1 MSSRSGTEPPP
12 HRLEALPFAET
23 IVLHNPAVGKIEL
36 HRGEET
42 IHSGEEHL
50 PYYRHRG
57 QVLLSQTE
65 TPHAD
70 DTRAIGMSNAAFVA
84 AVPLLSRSQFHRS
97 IHTQVRNVLRAPNSR
112 HAWATRRAVIAT
124 ALAADVEQPEP
135 HMQPTT
141 RNPDWMFF
149 DVARVLVKGGTGG
162 DGCLAFRRE
171 KGIPKG
177 GPAGGSG
184 GSGGSVIF
192 VATAGA
198 NTLAKFRGGAAFRA
212 SDGLNGTGK
221 GRTGH
226 CARDLTVPVPLGT
239 VVRNAG
245 GRILSDLSEEGQ
257 TFCVARGGRG
267 GRGNEA
273 FKTDRNRA
281 PRVCEQGE
289 PGVERWL
296 QMELKLVADVALVG
310 FPNAGKSTILDS
322 VSNAKPKIADYPF
335 TTIVPNLGVVDGVY
349 DANGLVIAD
358 VPGLIEGAHRGVGM
372 GVAFL
377 RHVERCKVVVH
388 IVDGSAE
395 DLIEKYKA
403 IRLEMELFDKRLASK
418 KEVVLV
424 NKVDLP
430 GVREKWESY
439 LRDDLVDT
447 IRDHK
452 RIALVSA
459 KSREGLAETMRRLA
473 ALVASVGDDDNV
485 VVLGDEDGLGLE
497 PAVVEKEGD
506 GHFRVSGYKVEQAYR
521 MTNWDYIEGVD
532 RFQRIL
538 AALGVNQM
546 LVDVGAQD
554 GDSIACYDKEFSYY
568 KEENVYS
575 VAASLD
581 GYVD

>member
-1 MSSRSGTEPPP
+1 
-12 HRLEALPFAET
+12 
-23 IVLHNPAVGKIEL
+23 
-36 HRGEET
+36 
-42 IHSGEEHL
+42 
-50 PYYRHRG
+50 
-57 QVLLSQTE
+57 
-65 TPHAD
+65 
-70 DTRAIGMSNAAFVA
+70 MSNAAFAA
-84 AVPLLSRSQFHRS
+84 AVPLLSRSPFNRS
-97 IHTQVRNVLRAPNSR
+97 IHTQVRHAPRAPQSR
-112 HAWATRRAVIAT
+112 HAWATRRAVVAT
-124 ALAADVEQPEP
+124 ALAADIDQPEP
-135 HMQPTT
+135 HLQPTT

-171 KGIPKG
+171 KGKPKG

-184 GSGGSVIF
+184 GSGGTVNF

-198 NTLAKFRGGAAFRA
+198 NTLGKFRGGAAFRA
-212 SDGLNGTGK
+212 AEGLGGTGK

-239 VVRNAG
+239 VVRNSG
-245 GRILSDLSEEGQ
+245 GRILADLSEEGQ
-257 TFCVARGGRG
+257 MFCAARGGRG

-310 FPNAGKSTILDS
+310 FPNAGKSTVLDA

-335 TTIVPNLGVVDGVY
+335 TTIVPNLGVVDGG
-349 DANGLVIAD
+349 DGADGLVIAD

-403 IRLEMELFDKRLASK
+403 IRLEMELFDERLARK

-430 GVREKWESY
+430 GVREKWEEY
-439 LRDDLVDT
+439 LKDELVDT

-452 RIALVSA
+452 RLALVSA
-459 KSREGLAETMRRLA
+459 KSREGLAETMRRLV
-473 ALVASVGDDDNV
+473 ALVDSVGDDDNV
-485 VVLGDEDGLGLE
+485 VVLGDEDGLGLK

-506 GHFRVSGYKVEQAYR
+506 GLFRVSGYKVEQAYR
-521 MTNWDYIEGVD
+521 MTNWDYVEGID

-538 AALGVNQM
+538 GAIGVNRM
-546 LVDVGAQD
+546 LVDAGAQD
-554 GDSIACYDKEFSYY
+554 GDSISCFDKVFDYY

>member
-1 MSSRSGTEPPP
+1 MAS
-12 HRLEALPFAET
+12 
-23 IVLHNPAVGKIEL
+23 
-36 HRGEET
+36 
-42 IHSGEEHL
+42 
-50 PYYRHRG
+50 
-57 QVLLSQTE
+57 
-65 TPHAD
+65 
-70 DTRAIGMSNAAFVA
+70 
-84 AVPLLSRSQFHRS
+84 
-97 IHTQVRNVLRAPNSR
+97 
-112 HAWATRRAVIAT
+112 ATV
-124 ALAADVEQPEP
+124 ADVDQPEP
-135 HMQPTT
+135 HLQPTT

-149 DVARVLVKGGTGG
+149 DVARVLVKGGIGG

-192 VATAGA
+192 VAGAGA

-212 SDGLNGTGK
+212 GDGLNGTGK

-226 CARDLTVPVPLGT
+226 CAKDLVVPVPLGS
-239 VVRNAG
+239 VVRNAE
-245 GRILSDLSEEGQ
+245 GRILADLSDEGQ
-257 TFCVARGGRG
+257 TFRAARGGRG

-281 PRVCEQGE
+281 PRVCEEGE

-296 QMELKLVADVALVG
+296 HMELKLVADVALVG
-310 FPNAGKSTILDS
+310 FPNAGKSTVLDA

-335 TTIVPNLGVVDGVY
+335 TTIVPNLGVVDGV
-349 DANGLVIAD
+349 DGVDGLVIAD

-388 IVDGSAE
+388 IVDGSSE
-395 DLIEKYKA
+395 NIIERYKA
-403 IRLEMELFDKRLASK
+403 IRLEMELFDERLARK

-430 GVREKWESY
+430 GVREKWDSY
-439 LRDDLVDT
+439 LRDELVET

-459 KSREGLAETMRRLA
+459 KSREGLVETMRRLMS
-473 ALVASVGDDDNV
+473 LVDSVGDDDNV
-485 VVLGDEDGLGLE
+485 VVLGDEEGLGIKR
-497 PAVVEKEGD
+497 AIVEKEGK
-506 GHFRVSGYKVEQAYR
+506 GRFRVSGYRIERAYR
-521 MTNWDYIEGVD
+521 MTNWDYIEGID

-546 LVDVGAQD
+546 LVEAGAQD
-554 GDSIACYDKEFSYY
+554 GDSIACFDKEFDYY
-568 KEENVYS
+568 KEENIYS
-575 VAASLD
+575 VAAALD